1 VELTTGRR
9 KVNETDL
16 ITLREAGFEDAQVLL
31 RLMRAAFEEYEGVL
45 DPPSGAHQETIA
57 TVGRRL
63 ARGAA
68 VLASVADEP
77 VGFAFYEPDEGLLYF
92 GRLSVLP
99 QWRNRGIGG
108 ALLDY
113 VERVARESGAAGVR
127 LGVRLQLPHLVA
139 RYERRGYRT
148 TKRMTHAGYTQPTF
162 IHMEKRF

>member
-1 VELTTGRR
+1 
-9 KVNETDL
+9 VNEAGT
-16 ITLREAGFEDAQVLL
+16 ITLREAGSEDAHVLL
-31 RLMRAAFEEYEGVL
+31 RLMRAAFEEYEGML
-45 DPPSGAHQETIA
+45 DPPSGAHQETID

-77 VGFAFYEPDEGLLYF
+77 VGFAFYELDDGLLYF

-99 QWRNRGIGG
+99 EWRSKGIGG

-113 VERVARESGAAGVR
+113 VERVARETGAAGVR
-127 LGVRLQLPHLVA
+127 LGVRLQLPHLIA

-148 TKRMTHAGYTQPTF
+148 TKQMTHTGYAQPTF
-162 IHMEKRF
+162 IYMEKRF